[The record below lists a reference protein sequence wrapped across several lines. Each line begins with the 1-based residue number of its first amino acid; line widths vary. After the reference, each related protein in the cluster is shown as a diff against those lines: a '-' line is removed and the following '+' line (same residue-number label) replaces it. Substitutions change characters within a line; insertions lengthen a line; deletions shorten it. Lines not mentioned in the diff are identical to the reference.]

1 YDGDSRRSRSR
12 DRSPDRYNDRAS
24 QYSDGGPR
32 RTSAETRVN
41 NASFQANRDGFRDTL
56 PRDTPRGPRALID
69 APSGP
74 SRGGDFRG
82 RGRGRGRGWRDDSRD
97 RGRDRDIDFR
107 DRRDGPY
114 RDERSRE
121 RERDWRDRDSFR
133 GRRPSPRGRSPP
145 LGRDFRD
152 SRDPRDAPLGV
163 DAERAR
169 RGSRD
174 GPLSAGSSNSDPPFG
189 PQSYRGG
196 FDRDRD
202 RYGPGPRARSQDGRF
217 RDRDRDDRD
226 REGPRFMDSDIR
238 SRDSRDDREARER
251 DMRMK
256 VDRTS
261 HEPPQSARDVSP
273 PPIAPAAPSFGSVP
287 NRTPSISEAS
297 TGTVK
302 APPTGPRALKDER
315 PPTGPSAIPEARL
328 PPTGPSKA
336 AFSEVSPAIP
346 SGPRAQRPGPSSKQ
360 WINPNLKRGPES
372 PKASRSQSFVSS
384 NRFPGFR
391 PDGPGEQQ
399 SESERRPRSSET
411 QAEFQSATSDAPNR
425 GTHHMEEGEEFDK
438 SEVRPRPAGPS
449 GDRDHK
455 PEETFKG
462 QESPTFAKPGRKGT
476 DLSMHDTKENATE
489 QKPSAGEEKPR
500 VSRKPTLRTHQ
511 VRDHKRPQK
520 KIKAPI
526 IEQAS
531 DSDDEEMGDHIADQ
545 MGETE
550 TKLKQL
556 EPRQDSV
563 PLDAIVRH
571 VSISLEA
578 VNKLVFESEG
588 LLAMVGPIPDGAKV
602 PPEVAAE
609 EVPSQPEEAP
619 ADVAPSEK
627 APSVRAPSERAPSVK
642 APSVKAPSVK
652 APSEK
657 AASPVMLK
665 SPLPPSPA
673 KAEVPHPSIE
683 QDVDMMDHQPAV
695 AEEKP
700 KADEGDVVM
709 EDIVEAPKVDQP
721 GSLLGVPK
729 TDRTNGV
736 TSPKSRRSSLFPGY
750 EPPLSTDR
758 SRGATST
765 PTPAEDDDDTD
776 IDDMDSRTLDTV
788 RVQMNTPPLS
798 SLPDFD
804 DKPWFEDQNFVKSLN
819 TPTTAFDA
827 FLLNEFETKTM
838 DHLPEKQR
846 LQKDYAEK
854 YEAYLRFTTSN
865 DPAAVKSRER
875 FTPGTSDAPSY
886 KVGWNGEAKPEST
899 RRSRYA
905 SERDLERI
913 LEESRRVE
921 DEKRER
927 AERAEKEKYRIDAKE
942 AIPPL
947 QFQTPEERENEFYVD
962 NTGFLEPNEIVA
974 AWEVL
979 PPVNNFTEEEVA
991 LFEKAYLEFPKQ
1003 WGKVADPLPHRDF
1016 GTSIQFYYLKKEKDE
1031 LNLKEK
1037 LKKRPRTRKRGRGKQ
1052 RSSALVS
1059 ELGNGDNETEENHET
1074 GENGERRRPRRA
1086 AAPTFNSEATPATD
1100 GEATGTST
1108 PSRRGAK
1115 HDGEK
1120 PERKQRGRRAA
1131 KDKEQKQ
1138 QRANQTLAAAP
1149 ATPAPTGKANRS
1161 RSTSRVQPPA
1171 EWAAQQAQ
1179 GAVPHVPNQ
1188 FEATPGTSTMTP
1200 VTIPAPFAAA
1210 KPIVSPERAVPS
1222 PIPGTISEVM
1232 APPKL
1237 RPEPP
1242 QPSVVTPFDIKQTP
1256 SSDHKANSGASS
1268 YWSVP
1273 EMADFP
1279 ALLGSFGSDW
1289 AAIANHM
1296 RTKTTVM
1303 VKNYYARKKGENPEW
1318 ETMVTDAENAK
1329 SRGEK
1334 LPPPPTPTPNVK
1346 KRCASAKDG
1355 AATTS
1360 STSTISGRSLQRTHR
1375 STAATG
1381 TITLLS
1387 TSADTGSSPAVPG
1400 NSSAGFSTACS
1411 TCDAGNVPFRTASAC
1426 TVWVPGEDR
1435 TRAPSPA
1442 ACENS
1447 TGSESIAT
1455 FYPCC
1460 RTFEHKTSTAW
1471 FNDGLSARTT
1481 DGGAQTSK
1489 GTTSPAR
1496 ARAPLR
1502 VKQEPDVGS
1511 PYETFAPSPGPGRM
1525 QPPRQENSP
1534 IIRHPD
1540 PPRVAPPV
1548 SQAPFQAILQQPP
1561 GRFFNDMNPS
1571 PPATRPL
1578 SALSRSVTDLN
1589 SPGEHFN
1596 SPPAQPTPPAAPS
1609 MPPRPVERKTS
1620 SIMSLLNDDPPLGS
1634 RRDRP
1639 PPPPPPP
1646 SHVRREQMPEAQ
1658 APYPPYGRNPPPAP
1672 SSMPSLKPYTT
1683 ASPQPQHQPLGTP
1696 RHMVMDPQAER
1707 ISHPYPPQVQAT
1719 QMPYQPQPGYGYGA
1733 PAQQAPSVASPPP
1746 QYGHVPVTR
1755 AHEPPPPPPGRDMA
1769 RDMPRDMRSEMARDM
1784 RGEMVARDM
1793 RGEMARDMRSEMARD
1808 MGRDMRNDMPRD
1820 MGREMGRE
1828 MGHSRNMSHEMVARE
1843 MGHSRDLSREIE
1855 HSRNMSREMAAR
1867 EQLSREMGWPGSHPA
1882 HGLPPQQQQQPPPQG
1897 WGPPKMSQPP
1907 PAQSPWAAQHAT
1919 TSKAPHPSSSVPPQ
1933 ATWAA
1938 PPAPPRGH
1946 DPRDAMNLRDA
1957 RVDLYP
1963 PQHRQMQPHMQ
1974 PQYAPVSTRAPE
1986 PPPSQT
1992 PVYPRYATPVP
2003 GRDPRDPG
2011 PPRSYT
2017 PSAYDARSA
2026 YATPVQDM
2034 REVQLREQQMQ
2045 QQQQAQQ
2052 QQQQQHQQSVL
2063 QQQLRPQD
2071 RTMYDGRQPP
2081 DRYGR

>member
-1 YDGDSRRSRSR
+1 MAHFLLGLPTPILPLDHKATAAASVGEAEDGDGEIGEIEAAAGHSTKTGIAT
-12 DRSPDRYNDRAS
+12 DTDPDL
-24 QYSDGGPR
+24 G
-32 RTSAETRVN
+32 
-41 NASFQANRDGFRDTL
+41 L
-56 PRDTPRGPRALID
+56 AL
-69 APSGP
+69 
-74 SRGGDFRG
+74 
-82 RGRGRGRGWRDDSRD
+82 
-97 RGRDRDIDFR
+97 
-107 DRRDGPY
+107 
-114 RDERSRE
+114 
-121 RERDWRDRDSFR
+121 
-133 GRRPSPRGRSPP
+133 
-145 LGRDFRD
+145 
-152 SRDPRDAPLGV
+152 
-163 DAERAR
+163 
-169 RGSRD
+169 
-174 GPLSAGSSNSDPPFG
+174 
-189 PQSYRGG
+189 
-196 FDRDRD
+196 
-202 RYGPGPRARSQDGRF
+202 QDGRF

-384 NRFPGFR
+384 NRFPVFR
-391 PDGPGEQQ
+391 PDGPGDQQ
-399 SESERRPRSSET
+399 SEGERRPRSSDT
-411 QAEFQSATSDAPNR
+411 QADFQSTTSDAPNR
-425 GTHHMEEGEEFDK
+425 GAHHMEEGEEFDK
-438 SEVRPRPAGPS
+438 SETKVRPAGPL

-455 PEETFKG
+455 PEESSKA
-462 QESPTFAKPGRKGT
+462 QESPTFAKTGRKGT
-476 DLSMHDTKENATE
+476 DLSSHDTTKENATE
-489 QKPSAGEEKPR
+489 QKPSASEEKPR

-511 VRDHKRPQK
+511 ARDHKRPPE

-556 EPRQDSV
+556 ESREDSV

-588 LLAMVGPIPDGAKV
+588 LLAMVGPIPDGAKI
-602 PPEVAAE
+602 PPEVAVE
-609 EVPSQPEEAP
+609 EVPAQPEEAP
-619 ADVAPSEK
+619 ADVVMGGQDESAAPEQPPSEKAPSEK
-627 APSVRAPSERAPSVK
+627 APSVRAPSER

-709 EDIVEAPKVDQP
+709 EDIVEAPKADQP
-721 GSLLGVPK
+721 ESLLGVPK

-765 PTPAEDDDDTD
+765 PTPAEDDDETD
-776 IDDMDSRTLDTV
+776 IDDMDSRALDTV

-819 TPTTAFDA
+819 SSTTAFDA
-827 FLLNEFETKTM
+827 FLLNEFENKATE
-838 DHLPEKQR
+838 HLPEKQR
-846 LQKDYAEK
+846 LQKDYAER

-865 DPAAVKSRER
+865 DPAAIKSRER
-875 FTPGTSDAPSY
+875 FTPGTSDAPSH

-1003 WGKVADPLPHRDF
+1003 WGKVADPLPNRDF

-1149 ATPAPTGKANRS
+1149 ATPVPTGKANRS

-1179 GAVPHVPNQ
+1179 GAVSHVPNQ
-1188 FEATPGTSTMTP
+1188 FEATPGTSAVPP
-1200 VTIPAPFAAA
+1200 VTIPAPFAATA
-1210 KPIVSPERAVPS
+1210 KPIISPERAVPS

-1242 QPSVVTPFDIKQTP
+1242 QPSVITPFDIKQTP

-1279 ALLGSFGSDW
+1279 ALLQSFGSDW

-1303 VKNYYARKKGENPEW
+1303 P
-1318 ETMVTDAENAK
+1318 
-1329 SRGEK
+1329 
-1334 LPPPPTPTPNVK
+1334 
-1346 KRCASAKDG
+1346 
-1355 AATTS
+1355 
-1360 STSTISGRSLQRTHR
+1360 
-1375 STAATG
+1375 
-1381 TITLLS
+1381 
-1387 TSADTGSSPAVPG
+1387 
-1400 NSSAGFSTACS
+1400 
-1411 TCDAGNVPFRTASAC
+1411 
-1426 TVWVPGEDR
+1426 R
-1435 TRAPSPA
+1435 TRNRVEINFHRPHA
-1442 ACENS
+1442 
-1447 TGSESIAT
+1447 
-1455 FYPCC
+1455 Y
-1460 RTFEHKTSTAW
+1460 
-1471 FNDGLSARTT
+1471 
-1481 DGGAQTSK
+1481 SK
-1489 GTTSPAR
+1489 
-1496 ARAPLR
+1496 
-1502 VKQEPDVGS
+1502 
-1511 PYETFAPSPGPGRM
+1511 
-1525 QPPRQENSP
+1525 RQE
-1534 IIRHPD
+1534 
-1540 PPRVAPPV
+1540 A
-1548 SQAPFQAILQQPP
+1548 
-1561 GRFFNDMNPS
+1561 
-1571 PPATRPL
+1571 
-1578 SALSRSVTDLN
+1578 
-1589 SPGEHFN
+1589 
-1596 SPPAQPTPPAAPS
+1596 
-1609 MPPRPVERKTS
+1609 
-1620 SIMSLLNDDPPLGS
+1620 
-1634 RRDRP
+1634 
-1639 PPPPPPP
+1639 
-1646 SHVRREQMPEAQ
+1646 VRYIDA
-1658 APYPPYGRNPPPAP
+1658 Y
-1672 SSMPSLKPYTT
+1672 
-1683 ASPQPQHQPLGTP
+1683 
-1696 RHMVMDPQAER
+1696 
-1707 ISHPYPPQVQAT
+1707 
-1719 QMPYQPQPGYGYGA
+1719 
-1733 PAQQAPSVASPPP
+1733 
-1746 QYGHVPVTR
+1746 
-1755 AHEPPPPPPGRDMA
+1755 
-1769 RDMPRDMRSEMARDM
+1769 
-1784 RGEMVARDM
+1784 
-1793 RGEMARDMRSEMARD
+1793 
-1808 MGRDMRNDMPRD
+1808 
-1820 MGREMGRE
+1820 
-1828 MGHSRNMSHEMVARE
+1828 
-1843 MGHSRDLSREIE
+1843 
-1855 HSRNMSREMAAR
+1855 
-1867 EQLSREMGWPGSHPA
+1867 
-1882 HGLPPQQQQQPPPQG
+1882 
-1897 WGPPKMSQPP
+1897 
-1907 PAQSPWAAQHAT
+1907 QSPDKHA
-1919 TSKAPHPSSSVPPQ
+1919 
-1933 ATWAA
+1933 
-1938 PPAPPRGH
+1938 
-1946 DPRDAMNLRDA
+1946 
-1957 RVDLYP
+1957 
-1963 PQHRQMQPHMQ
+1963 
-1974 PQYAPVSTRAPE
+1974 
-1986 PPPSQT
+1986 
-1992 PVYPRYATPVP
+1992 
-2003 GRDPRDPG
+2003 
-2011 PPRSYT
+2011 
-2017 PSAYDARSA
+2017 
-2026 YATPVQDM
+2026 
-2034 REVQLREQQMQ
+2034 
-2045 QQQQAQQ
+2045 
-2052 QQQQQHQQSVL
+2052 
-2063 QQQLRPQD
+2063 
-2071 RTMYDGRQPP
+2071 
-2081 DRYGR
+2081 

>member
-1 YDGDSRRSRSR
+1 MRRLGWTRNEHEGAQGTGHFQLDLPTPILLL
-12 DRSPDRYNDRAS
+12 DRNLTEVAS
-24 QYSDGGPR
+24 
-32 RTSAETRVN
+32 A
-41 NASFQANRDGFRDTL
+41 
-56 PRDTPRGPRALID
+56 
-69 APSGP
+69 
-74 SRGGDFRG
+74 
-82 RGRGRGRGWRDDSRD
+82 
-97 RGRDRDIDFR
+97 
-107 DRRDGPY
+107 
-114 RDERSRE
+114 DE
-121 RERDWRDRDSFR
+121 
-133 GRRPSPRGRSPP
+133 
-145 LGRDFRD
+145 
-152 SRDPRDAPLGV
+152 
-163 DAERAR
+163 
-169 RGSRD
+169 
-174 GPLSAGSSNSDPPFG
+174 
-189 PQSYRGG
+189 
-196 FDRDRD
+196 
-202 RYGPGPRARSQDGRF
+202 DGRF

-273 PPIAPAAPSFGSVP
+273 PPIAPAAPSFGSIP

-315 PPTGPSAIPEARL
+315 PPTGPAAISEARL
-328 PPTGPSKA
+328 PPTGPSKP
-336 AFSEVSPAIP
+336 AFPE
-346 SGPRAQRPGPSSKQ
+346 
-360 WINPNLKRGPES
+360 RGPES
-372 PKASRSQSFVSS
+372 PKASRSQSFVS

-391 PDGPGEQQ
+391 SDGPGDQQ
-399 SESERRPRSSET
+399 PEGDRRPRSSDT
-411 QAEFQSATSDAPNR
+411 QAEFQSTSSDAPNR
-425 GTHHMEEGEEFDK
+425 GAYQMEEGEEFDK
-438 SEVRPRPAGPS
+438 GEIRTKPAGS
-449 GDRDHK
+449 LGDRDHK
-455 PEETFKG
+455 SDETSKVL
-462 QESPTFAKPGRKGT
+462 ESPTFAKPVRKGT
-476 DLSMHDTKENATE
+476 DLGLPEVAKEIAAD
-489 QKPSAGEEKPR
+489 QKPAATNEEKPR
-500 VSRKPTLRTHQ
+500 VSRKPTLCNHQ
-511 VRDHKRPQK
+511 TRDHKRPQK

-545 MGETE
+545 MGDTE
-550 TKLKQL
+550 SKLKQL
-556 EPRQDSV
+556 EAREDSV

-571 VSISLEA
+571 VSMSLEA

-588 LLAMVGPIPDGAKV
+588 LLTMVGPIPDGAKI
-602 PPEVAAE
+602 PPETAVE
-609 EVPSQPEEAP
+609 EVKPQPEEAP
-619 ADVAPSEK
+619 VDVVMEGQEESSAPEPVPKSAPEPAAPEPPRSEKAPSEKPPSEKAPSERAPSVRAPSVRASSVK
-627 APSVRAPSERAPSVK
+627 APSVRAPSVKASSVK
-642 APSVKAPSVK
+642 ASSVK

-657 AASPVMLK
+657 AQSPVLLK
-665 SPLPPSPA
+665 TPLPPSPA

-683 QDVDMMDHQPAV
+683 QDVDMMDHQPAT
-695 AEEKP
+695 ADGDSS
-700 KADEGDVVM
+700 KAHDGDVVM
-709 EDIVEAPKVDQP
+709 EDAIEAPKADQA

-729 TDRTNGV
+729 NGQTNGV
-736 TSPKSRRSSLFPGY
+736 VSPKSRRSSLYPGY

-765 PTPAEDDDDTD
+765 PTPVEDDDETD
-776 IDDMDSRTLDTV
+776 IDDMDSRALDTV

-819 TPTTAFDA
+819 TPATAFNA
-827 FLLNEFETKTM
+827 FLLQNFEDTAM
-838 DHLPEKQR
+838 EHIDEQQEQ
-846 LQKDYAEK
+846 QKLYAAN
-854 YEAYLRFTTSN
+854 YEAYLRFTMSN

-875 FTPGTSDAPSY
+875 FTPGTTDAPSH
-886 KVGWNGEAKPEST
+886 KVGWNGETKPEST

-947 QFQTPEERENEFYVD
+947 QYQTPEERENEFYVD
-962 NTGFLEPNEIVA
+962 TTGYLEPNEIVA

-1003 WGKVADPLPHRDF
+1003 WGKVADPLPNRDF

-1059 ELGNGDNETEENHET
+1059 ELGNGDNEVEENHET

-1131 KDKEQKQ
+1131 KDKEHKQ

-1149 ATPAPTGKANRS
+1149 STPAATGKTNRS
-1161 RSTSRVQPPA
+1161 RSSSRVQPPA
-1171 EWAAQQAQ
+1171 DWAAAQQAQ
-1179 GAVPHVPNQ
+1179 TGVIPNVFNQ
-1188 FEATPGTSTMTP
+1188 YEATPGTSAVP
-1200 VTIPAPFAAA
+1200 SPSIPAPFSAA
-1210 KPIVSPERAVPS
+1210 KPIVSPERAIPS
-1222 PIPGTISEVM
+1222 PVPGTISEVM

-1242 QPSVVTPFDIKQTP
+1242 QPSVPTPFDIKQPP

-1279 ALLGSFGSDW
+1279 ALLSSFGSDW

-1303 VKNYYARKKGENPEW
+1303 VKNYYARKKGENPDW
-1318 ETMVTDAENAK
+1318 EGVVTEAENMK

-1334 LPPPPTPTPNVK
+1334 LPLPPTPTPNVK
-1346 KRCASAKDG
+1346 KRYD
-1355 AATTS
+1355 
-1360 STSTISGRSLQRTHR
+1360 TSTPTTRPISTPDTPMEDVPPPKMEQPPPAPPPPPPQAMSGRFSVPIAAQPPPASQSPFSQPPQTPVVPQQAPT
-1375 STAATG
+1375 TAPTPSQPLVQPVTQAM
-1381 TITLLS
+1381 
-1387 TSADTGSSPAVPG
+1387 SPSVRPL
-1400 NSSAGFSTACS
+1400 
-1411 TCDAGNVPFRTASAC
+1411 
-1426 TVWVPGEDR
+1426 
-1435 TRAPSPA
+1435 RAPFAYPEREREPA
-1442 ACENS
+1442 LQQ
-1447 TGSESIAT
+1447 
-1455 FYPCC
+1455 P
-1460 RTFEHKTSTAW
+1460 
-1471 FNDGLSARTT
+1471 ART
-1481 DGGAQTSK
+1481 
-1489 GTTSPAR
+1489 
-1496 ARAPLR
+1496 PLVQKVSQPSTPVAEPLNIR
-1502 VKQEPDVGS
+1502 HPLPGSMMDSQPERQMQEPDAGGS
-1511 PYETFAPSPGPGRM
+1511 PYETFVPSPGPGRM
-1525 QPPRQENSP
+1525 QPPRQESSP
-1534 IIRHPD
+1534 VIRNPE
-1540 PPRVAPPV
+1540 PPRVAPPA

-1571 PPATRPL
+1571 PPVTRPL
-1578 SALSRSVTDLN
+1578 SALSRSVTTEMN

-1596 SPPAQPTPPAAPS
+1596 SPPTQPTPPVAAP

-1620 SIMSLLNDDPPLGS
+1620 SIMSLLNDDPPPRVPKRVNEVPAAAVS
-1634 RRDRP
+1634 KPSPTPPPQNSRP

-1646 SHVRREQMPEAQ
+1646 SHVRREQMSEAP
-1658 APYPPYGRNPPPAP
+1658 AYPPYGRNPPPAP
-1672 SSMPSLKPYTT
+1672 SSMPSLKPYNT

-1707 ISHPYPPQVQAT
+1707 AERDYFARQRQYSSPHQQAMNSPQISHPYPPQAQAAP
-1719 QMPYQPQPGYGYGA
+1719 MPYQPQPGYGYGG
-1733 PAQQAPSVASPPP
+1733 PAQQAPSAASPPP
-1746 QYGHVPVTR
+1746 QYGGHIPVTR
-1755 AHEPPPPPPGRDMA
+1755 AHEPPPPPPGREMVREMP
-1769 RDMPRDMRSEMARDM
+1769 RDMPRDMPREMRNEMAR
-1784 RGEMVARDM
+1784 EMGREMGHGRD
-1793 RGEMARDMRSEMARD
+1793 SSRD
-1808 MGRDMRNDMPRD
+1808 MGREMGHSRD
-1820 MGREMGRE
+1820 MSREMGRE
-1828 MGHSRNMSHEMVARE
+1828 MGHSR
-1843 MGHSRDLSREIE
+1843 D
-1855 HSRNMSREMAAR
+1855 MSREMNREMAA
-1867 EQLSREMGWPGSHPA
+1867 REMGWPGSHPA
-1882 HGLPPQQQQQPPPQG
+1882 HGIPPQQQQPPPQ
-1897 WGPPKMSQPP
+1897 WGAPKMSQPP

-1919 TSKAPHPSSSVPPQ
+1919 TPKPPPPSSSVPPQ
-1933 ATWAA
+1933 PTWAA

-1946 DPRDAMNLRDA
+1946 DPRGHDPRDVMNLRDA
-1957 RVDLYP
+1957 RDLY
-1963 PQHRQMQPHMQ
+1963 PQHRQMQPPMQ
-1974 PQYAPVSTRAPE
+1974 PQYAPVSRAPE
-1986 PPPSQT
+1986 PPPAQT
-1992 PVYPRYATPVP
+1992 PVYPRYATPAP

-2011 PPRSYT
+2011 PPPRSYT

-2026 YATPVQDM
+2026 YATPVQDP
-2034 REVQLREQQMQ
+2034 REMQLREQQMQ
-2045 QQQQAQQ
+2045 QQQQHQQQMQQQ
-2052 QQQQQHQQSVL
+2052 QQQQQHQSVL

-2071 RTMYDGRQPP
+2071 RNMYDGRQPP

>member
-1 YDGDSRRSRSR
+1 MYSLRISPRRGSPARPSFSPTRPPNRYSRAHPPTCPRASRYAGSRYDGDSRRSRSR

-107 DRRDGPY
+107 DRRDGPPY

-196 FDRDRD
+196 FGGRGRGRGRGDWGDRGRGRPFYEDRDRD
-202 RYGPGPRARSQDGRF
+202 RYGPGPGPRARSQDGRF

-297 TGTVK
+297 TGTAK

-336 AFSEVSPAIP
+336 AFPEVSPAIP

-384 NRFPGFR
+384 SRFPGFR
-391 PDGPGEQQ
+391 PDGPGDQQ
-399 SESERRPRSSET
+399 SEGDIRPRSSDT
-411 QAEFQSATSDAPNR
+411 QADFQSLASDAPNR
-425 GTHHMEEGEEFDK
+425 GTYRMDEGEEFDK
-438 SEVRPRPAGPS
+438 GEMKVKPAGPL

-455 PEETFKG
+455 PDETWKA
-462 QESPTFAKPGRKGT
+462 QESPTFAKPGRKAT
-476 DLSMHDTKENATE
+476 DLGLQETTKGIATD
-489 QKPSAGEEKPR
+489 QKPPVISDEKPR
-500 VSRKPTLRTHQ
+500 VSRKPTLRIHQ
-511 VRDHKRPQK
+511 VRDHKRPHK
-520 KIKAPI
+520 KIKTPI

-550 TKLKQL
+550 AKLKQL
-556 EPRQDSV
+556 ETREDSV
-563 PLDAIVRH
+563 PLNAIVRH

-588 LLAMVGPIPDGAKV
+588 LLAMVGPIPDGARI
-602 PPEVAAE
+602 PPETTVE
-609 EVPSQPEEAP
+609 EVLPQPEEAP
-619 ADVAPSEK
+619 VDVVMGGQEESAAPERLPSEKPWSEKASSGKAPSEK
-627 APSVRAPSERAPSVK
+627 APSVKAPSEK

-657 AASPVMLK
+657 AVSPVLLK
-665 SPLPPSPA
+665 SPLPPSPG

-683 QDVDMMDHQPAV
+683 QDVDMIDHQPA
-695 AEEKP
+695 AADDKP
-700 KADEGDVVM
+700 KADEGDVIM
-709 EDIVEAPKVDQP
+709 EDIVEAPKADQN
-721 GSLLGVPK
+721 GCLLGVPK

-736 TSPKSRRSSLFPGY
+736 TSPKSRRSSLYPGY

-765 PTPAEDDDDTD
+765 PTPAEDDDETD
-776 IDDMDSRTLDTV
+776 IDDMDSRALDTV

-819 TPTTAFDA
+819 TPATAFNS
-827 FLLNEFETKTM
+827 FLMQDFEDNAMK
-838 DHLPEKQR
+838 HLPEKQR
-846 LQKDYAEK
+846 LQKEYADN

-865 DPAAVKSRER
+865 DPAAVKSRDR
-875 FTPGTSDAPSY
+875 FAPGSSDGPSH

-979 PPVNNFTEEEVA
+979 PPVNNFTDEEVG

-1003 WGKVADPLPHRDF
+1003 WGKVADPLPNRDF

-1059 ELGNGDNETEENHET
+1059 ELGNGDNEVEENHET

-1108 PSRRGAK
+1108 PSRRGAN
-1115 HDGEK
+1115 GEK

-1138 QRANQTLAAAP
+1138 QRASQTLAAAP
-1149 ATPAPTGKANRS
+1149 STPATTAKPNRS
-1161 RSTSRVQPPA
+1161 RSSSRVQPPA
-1171 EWAAQQAQ
+1171 EWAGQQAQ
-1179 GAVPHVPNQ
+1179 VGVPHVPNQ
-1188 FEATPGTSTMTP
+1188 FEATPGTSAMP
-1200 VTIPAPFAAA
+1200 PATITAPFTAT
-1210 KPIVSPERAVPS
+1210 KPIVSPERAIPS
-1222 PIPGTISEVM
+1222 PIPGPISEVM

-1242 QPSVVTPFDIKQTP
+1242 QPSVITPFDIKQQTP

-1303 VKNYYARKKGENPEW
+1303 VKNYYARKKGENPDW
-1318 ETMVTDAENAK
+1318 EGVVTEAENAK

-1334 LPPPPTPTPNVK
+1334 LPAPPH
-1346 KRCASAKDG
+1346 A
-1355 AATTS
+1355 
-1360 STSTISGRSLQRTHR
+1360 
-1375 STAATG
+1375 
-1381 TITLLS
+1381 
-1387 TSADTGSSPAVPG
+1387 
-1400 NSSAGFSTACS
+1400 
-1411 TCDAGNVPFRTASAC
+1411 
-1426 TVWVPGEDR
+1426 
-1435 TRAPSPA
+1435 
-1442 ACENS
+1442 
-1447 TGSESIAT
+1447 
-1455 FYPCC
+1455 Y
-1460 RTFEHKTSTAW
+1460 
-1471 FNDGLSARTT
+1471 
-1481 DGGAQTSK
+1481 SK
-1489 GTTSPAR
+1489 
-1496 ARAPLR
+1496 
-1502 VKQEPDVGS
+1502 
-1511 PYETFAPSPGPGRM
+1511 
-1525 QPPRQENSP
+1525 RQEA
-1534 IIRHPD
+1534 IRHID
-1540 PPRVAPPV
+1540 A
-1548 SQAPFQAILQQPP
+1548 
-1561 GRFFNDMNPS
+1561 
-1571 PPATRPL
+1571 
-1578 SALSRSVTDLN
+1578 
-1589 SPGEHFN
+1589 
-1596 SPPAQPTPPAAPS
+1596 
-1609 MPPRPVERKTS
+1609 
-1620 SIMSLLNDDPPLGS
+1620 
-1634 RRDRP
+1634 
-1639 PPPPPPP
+1639 
-1646 SHVRREQMPEAQ
+1646 
-1658 APYPPYGRNPPPAP
+1658 Y
-1672 SSMPSLKPYTT
+1672 
-1683 ASPQPQHQPLGTP
+1683 
-1696 RHMVMDPQAER
+1696 
-1707 ISHPYPPQVQAT
+1707 
-1719 QMPYQPQPGYGYGA
+1719 
-1733 PAQQAPSVASPPP
+1733 
-1746 QYGHVPVTR
+1746 
-1755 AHEPPPPPPGRDMA
+1755 
-1769 RDMPRDMRSEMARDM
+1769 
-1784 RGEMVARDM
+1784 
-1793 RGEMARDMRSEMARD
+1793 
-1808 MGRDMRNDMPRD
+1808 
-1820 MGREMGRE
+1820 
-1828 MGHSRNMSHEMVARE
+1828 
-1843 MGHSRDLSREIE
+1843 
-1855 HSRNMSREMAAR
+1855 
-1867 EQLSREMGWPGSHPA
+1867 
-1882 HGLPPQQQQQPPPQG
+1882 
-1897 WGPPKMSQPP
+1897 
-1907 PAQSPWAAQHAT
+1907 QSPDKHA
-1919 TSKAPHPSSSVPPQ
+1919 
-1933 ATWAA
+1933 
-1938 PPAPPRGH
+1938 
-1946 DPRDAMNLRDA
+1946 
-1957 RVDLYP
+1957 
-1963 PQHRQMQPHMQ
+1963 
-1974 PQYAPVSTRAPE
+1974 
-1986 PPPSQT
+1986 
-1992 PVYPRYATPVP
+1992 
-2003 GRDPRDPG
+2003 
-2011 PPRSYT
+2011 
-2017 PSAYDARSA
+2017 
-2026 YATPVQDM
+2026 
-2034 REVQLREQQMQ
+2034 
-2045 QQQQAQQ
+2045 
-2052 QQQQQHQQSVL
+2052 
-2063 QQQLRPQD
+2063 
-2071 RTMYDGRQPP
+2071 
-2081 DRYGR
+2081 